1 MDVNDEID
9 RYIAGQP
16 EAKADELRELHRSI
30 LRIVPGSTLW
40 FLNGRNSDD
49 KVVSNPNIGY
59 GTRTITA
66 AGGST
71 KDFYRVGISAN
82 TNGISVYILG
92 LADKTYLA
100 ERYGTSIGKAKVT
113 GYCIKFKTL
122 QDIDMD
128 VLESAIRDGLEDAP
142 L

>member
-66 AGGST
+66 ADGST

-92 LADKTYLA
+92 LADKQYLA